1 MRNIISPCR
10 IGNSSVCPKRSWKL
24 ASIEN
29 TDPSLTLK
37 FCAYLFAIISVL
49 KNSIFVNLSIFLSM
63 SILRPWSARLVACQT
78 FWSTG
83 APYWTWRCA
92 WSWYSWTS
100 SRSFQSSIFQH
111 RTCFTIQSCKTAW
124 SFGRLGLTIESSI
137 TCKSLTSLLYWD
149 SLNSMCK
156 LKAQQTP
163 VSVITGVNISEQLT
177 WADGCPVAKMFSKVI
192 CTKTTCWF
200 FMFMSESTW
209 LPIHQHCLSKW
220 GEVEDEFLE
229 GKQGRVDFQSRRN
242 RFGYTFESF
251 SCKTVQGNGP
261 VTWLYCCWRSKVPVE

>member
-1 MRNIISPCR
+1 
-10 IGNSSVCPKRSWKL
+10 
-24 ASIEN
+24 
-29 TDPSLTLK
+29 
-37 FCAYLFAIISVL
+37 
-49 KNSIFVNLSIFLSM
+49 M
-63 SILRPWSARLVACQT
+63 SIIRPWSARLVACQT

-83 APYWTWRCA
+83 APYWTWKCA

-177 WADGCPVAKMFSKVI
+177 WVLSRRLSCCCWKRYFLKWFAQKICADCSCIP
-192 CTKTTCWF
+192 
-200 FMFMSESTW
+200 ELTW
-209 LPIHQHCLSKW
+209 LPLHQHCLSKW

-261 VTWLYCCWRSKVPVE
+261 VTRLYCC